1 MAAWFLWQRL
11 VMFLTPPTVEEL
23 KQSELPELIDM
34 LARQAAEYTRLLK
47 REGASF
53 KTAAIKEMI
62 LNIQAAIET
71 KRVSKR
77 SAVSS

>member
-1 MAAWFLWQRL
+1 LAAWFLWQRL

-47 REGASF
+47 MEGASF
-53 KTAAIKEMI
+53 KTRAIKEMI
-62 LNIQAAIET
+62 LNIQTAIET
-71 KRVSKR
+71 KKATKR
-77 SAVSS
+77 SAITR